1 MWAILNGDVT
11 KMAKKILKFKAMLMA
26 VFFCLCG
33 CATETFEING
43 IDGSP
48 IPPAFANFP
57 DMPFPNQAYID
68 LSETKALGSGHNWIG
83 SLVFTAPYTPSEI
96 FDFYM
101 SEMPKLGW
109 TEVATVRARVS
120 HMTYIQ
126 AKRAVQILIEMDS
139 SDTSMVTITAIP
151 NENVVKGKA

>member
-1 MWAILNGDVT
+1 MI
-11 KMAKKILKFKAMLMA
+11 KKYIFTMVLLLFTAA
-26 VFFCLCG
+26 CSQER
-33 CATETFEING
+33 APITG
-43 IDGSP
+43 IDGTA

-109 TEVATVRARVS
+109 IEVATVRARVS

-126 AKRAVQILIEMDS
+126 GRRAVQILIEMDTSDS
-139 SDTSMVTITAIP
+139 SLVTVTAIP
-151 NENVVKGKA
+151 NENVIGRGK

>member
-1 MWAILNGDVT
+1 MGENAL
-11 KMAKKILKFKAMLMA
+11 
-26 VFFCLCG
+26 
-33 CATETFEING
+33 
-43 IDGSP
+43 
-48 IPPAFANFP
+48 
-57 DMPFPNQAYID
+57 NQAYID